1 MYWRN
6 FEGIIVKKILN
17 DNIDKSFINKKY
29 LVVKLLKQLFIK
41 RNEVSDKDIENV
53 YSKDV
58 EINIK
63 KKRKLHKYMESMK
76 NKRKRITKMMKKRIM
91 EIVVNYIADKE

>member
-1 MYWRN
+1 M
-6 FEGIIVKKILN
+6 
-17 DNIDKSFINKKY
+17 
-29 LVVKLLKQLFIK
+29 VVKLLKQLFIK

-63 KKRKLHKYMESMK
+63 KKRKLHKYMESLK